1 MSVLEALNNAY
12 ERLRGDVPPFGY
24 SNEKIGFLIALA
36 EDGTPVGP
44 PIDLREG
51 DGKKRIAPLMAVPA
65 SFKRPGVTPRSFF
78 LWDNTAFALGVTASE
93 SKDAAARLAAFRE
106 RHLKELANTNDPGL
120 LALLRFVKTWTP
132 GQFMTLG
139 WPEDMKD
146 QNVVFA
152 LESERRTNVRIH
164 DRPAARALW
173 ARLTSAGAGHN
184 AICLVSGERR
194 PIARIHPA
202 IKGIISRGS
211 PKGADS
217 STNLPPHAGRQR
229 SGF

>member
-12 ERLRGDVPPFGY
+12 ERLADRGDVPPFGY
-24 SNEKIGFLIALA
+24 SNEKIGFLIALS
-36 EDGTPVGP
+36 EDGTPFGP

-51 DGKKRIAPLMAVPA
+51 EGKKRIAPLMAVPA

-93 SKDAAARLAAFRE
+93 SKDPATRLAAFRE
-106 RHLKELANTNDPGL
+106 RHLEELAEAKDPGL
-120 LALLRFVKTWTP
+120 LALLQFIKTWTP
-132 GQFMTLG
+132 EQFTTLG

-164 DRPAARALW
+164 DRPAARTLW
-173 ARLTSAGAGHN
+173 ARLTLAGAGHE
-184 AICLVSGERR
+184 AICLVSGERGPDR
-194 PIARIHPA
+194 PVASRDQGSMGRA
-202 IKGIISRGS
+202 ILWGLIRLLQ
-211 PKGADS
+211 PRR
-217 STNLPPHAGRQR
+217 LHFLWP
-229 SGF
+229 